1 VIGEEKNGDED
12 DGGRSPECLHLSA
25 GGTAWCN
32 EMGCVHVPAGRPI
45 CLAWWEV
52 QSSGLDIGQL
62 AQQ

>member
-1 VIGEEKNGDED
+1 VT
-12 DGGRSPECLHLSA
+12 RTTVA
-25 GGTAWCN
+25 GARNASIFLRGARRGVMKWDAYTFR
-32 EMGCVHVPAGRPI
+32 PAGRPI